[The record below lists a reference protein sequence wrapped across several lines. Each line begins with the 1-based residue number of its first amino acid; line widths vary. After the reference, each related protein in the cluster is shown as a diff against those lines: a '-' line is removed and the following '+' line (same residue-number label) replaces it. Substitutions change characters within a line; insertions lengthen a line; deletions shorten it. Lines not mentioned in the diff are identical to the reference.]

1 MGYADKKRIPFVA
14 LVGES
19 EIANNVISVK
29 DMESGTQINFT
40 IEELIEKLK

>member
-1 MGYADKKRIPFVA
+1 MGYADKKCIPFVA

-29 DMESGTQINFT
+29 DMESGTQINLT